1 MSSVPVPPVGV
12 PTPSPAYR
20 VRHRPALAA
29 ERVVTP
35 EARDPAS
42 GVVVTNRSLLRDGR
56 RWFPISGEIHFSRLN
71 RERWR
76 LALELLR
83 AGGVNLVST
92 YVFWNHHQ
100 PLPDQAPDFTGDRD
114 LGAFLR
120 LCADERFPV
129 IVRIGP
135 WCHGEVRHGG
145 HPDWLVAKHDV
156 RRTDSAGY
164 LADVERYFGHL
175 GRELG
180 PLCAPAGP
188 VIAVQVENELYDDPR
203 HIRTLKAMARAA
215 GINPPLWTATGW
227 GNARLPIPEVL
238 PVYSGYSEG
247 FWVDAHEEWDDSF
260 RSHFF
265 FSDQWDDPG
274 VGKDLAGADWTGR
287 AGQKHP
293 DLPPATCELGGG
305 MAVAYHRRPVPSAL
319 DIAAVAHVKLG
330 SGSVWQGYY
339 MYVGGTNPDT
349 AGGLQE
355 SHATGYPNDLPRFN
369 YDFVA
374 PVGRDLRVRD
384 SFRRLA
390 QQHSFLEA
398 FGSRLAAMVTTFPE
412 DAARPAVPDDRRL
425 RWCLRSDGSE
435 GFVFVNNHQ
444 AVEPLGTVPGVR
456 FAIQLDD
463 GAPAVFPPR
472 PVDVP
477 PGALWCLPVGLSVG
491 ASRIRWATAS
501 VLTELTADDGAP
513 ILVMHAHPGLPAQV
527 SVPGGY
533 QTTAH
538 AERADGQLVVTVEPG
553 GPAVTFTAPT
563 GERFHVLVLD
573 PDQALRA
580 WTPNLSGRRHL
591 VLSDAEI
598 VLRAGTTL
606 LALAETSG
614 TVEVFD
620 TSTRSWRRHTISVK
634 RPASPVAVTLVRAAS
649 GERGVPR
656 SFNGRA
662 SAPTRTEI
670 REHGSRY
677 RLTVRSI
684 PDDAERAVL
693 RITLVGDVAQIS
705 GPDAEP
711 FDDLF
716 WCGEPWTIDLT
727 GFRGS
732 DEVILQVDVT
742 PVRQDPAVRLTPQA
756 DRLVGQRGTIAAID
770 AAELLLTK
778 AVDITEWVAST

>member
-1 MSSVPVPPVGV
+1 MSHVGA
-12 PTPSPAYR
+12 PTPPAAYSI
-20 VRHRPALAA
+20 RHRPWPAA
-29 ERVVTP
+29 ERVVIP
-35 EARDPAS
+35 EASDPAS
-42 GVVVTNRSLLRDGR
+42 GLVVTNRSLLRDGR

-76 LALELLR
+76 SALELLR

-100 PLPDQAPDFTGDRD
+100 PLPDQDPDFTGNRD
-114 LGAFLR
+114 LGAFVR
-120 LCADERFPV
+120 LCAGQGFPV
-129 IVRIGP
+129 VVRIGP

-145 HPDWLVAKHDV
+145 HPDWLVAKHEAT
-156 RRTDSAGY
+156 RTDSAGY
-164 LADVERYFGHL
+164 LSDVERYFGRL

-188 VIAVQVENELYDDPR
+188 VIAVQIENELYDDPQ

-227 GNARLPIPEVL
+227 GNAQLPVPEVF

-274 VGKDLAGADWTGR
+274 VGKDLAGDNWTDV

-305 MAVAYHRRPVPSAL
+305 MAVAYHRRPVPAAL

-349 AGGLQE
+349 ADGLQE
-355 SHATGYPNDLPRFN
+355 SHDTGYPNDVPRFN
-369 YDFVA
+369 YDFHA
-374 PVGRDLRVRD
+374 PIGRDLRVRE
-384 SFRRLA
+384 SFHRLA
-390 QQHSFLEA
+390 LQHSFLEA
-398 FGSRLAAMVTTFPE
+398 FGPRLAGMATTFPE
-412 DAARPAVPDDRRL
+412 DAANPARPGDRSL
-425 RWCLRSDGSE
+425 RWCLRSDGVE

-444 AVEPLGTVPGVR
+444 AVEPLYLVPDVQFTIR
-456 FAIQLDD
+456 LDD
-463 GAPAVFPPR
+463 GAPVVFPPE

-477 PGALWCLPVGLSVG
+477 PGALWCFPVGLSVG
-491 ASRIRWATAS
+491 ASRIRWATAN
-501 VLTELTADDGAP
+501 VVTELTADDGAP

-527 SVPGGY
+527 CVASDD
-533 QTTAH
+533 
-538 AERADGQLVVTVEPG
+538 EQLVMTVEPG
-553 GPAVTFTAPT
+553 GPAVTYTAPT
-563 GERFHVLVLD
+563 GERFHVVVLD

-580 WTPNLSGRRHL
+580 WTPTLFGRRRL

-598 VLRAGTTL
+598 VVRDGAL
-606 LALAETSG
+606 LALAEMSG
-614 TVEVFD
+614 AVEVFD
-620 TSTRSWRRHTISVK
+620 TGTRTWRRHNICAE
-634 RPASPVAVTLVRAAS
+634 RPASPVAVALVRGAS
-649 GERGVPR
+649 GRRPVPR

-662 SAPTRTEI
+662 SAPTREEI
-670 REHGSRY
+670 DEHGARY
-677 RLTVRSI
+677 RLTIRSI

-693 RITLVGDVAQIS
+693 RVTLVGDVAQIRR
-705 GPDAEP
+705 PDGEP

-716 WCGEPWTIDLT
+716 WSGEPWAIDLAE
-727 GFRGS
+727 FRGS
-732 DEVILQVDVT
+732 DDVALDLDIM
-742 PVRQDPAVRLTPQA
+742 PVGHDPAVRLTPKAYRQIRQGGSVA
-756 DRLVGQRGTIAAID
+756 EIQ
-770 AAELLLTK
+770 AAELLLTTT
-778 AVDITEWVAST
+778 VDITPFLGTA

>member
-1 MSSVPVPPVGV
+1 MTYLSA
-12 PTPSPAYR
+12 PTQPATYS
-20 VRHRPALAA
+20 VRHRPSPDA
-29 ERVVTP
+29 EHVVIP
-35 EARDPAS
+35 EANDPAS
-42 GVVVTNRSLLRDGR
+42 GLVVTNRSLLRDGN

-92 YVFWNHHQ
+92 YVFWNHYQ
-100 PLPDQAPDFTGDRD
+100 PLPEQDPDFTGNRD

-120 LCADERFPV
+120 LCAAEGFPV

-145 HPDWLVAKHDV
+145 HPDWLVAKHEA
-156 RRTDSAGY
+156 RRTDSPGY

-180 PLCAPAGP
+180 PLCAPTGP
-188 VIAVQVENELYDDPR
+188 VIAVQIENELYDNPQ
-203 HIRTLKAMARAA
+203 HIRTLKAMAQAA
-215 GINPPLWTATGW
+215 GINPVLWTATGW
-227 GNARLPIPEVL
+227 GNAQLPVPDVF

-247 FWVDAHEEWDDSF
+247 FWIDAHEEWDDSF

-265 FSDQWDDPG
+265 FSDRWDDPG
-274 VGKDLAGADWTGR
+274 VGKDLAGPNWTDV
-287 AGQKHP
+287 AGQKTP

-349 AGGLQE
+349 ADGLQE
-355 SHATGYPNDLPRFN
+355 SHDTGYPNDLPRFN
-369 YDFVA
+369 YDFCA
-374 PVGRDLRVRD
+374 PVGRDLRVRE
-384 SFRRLA
+384 SLRHLA
-390 QQHSFLEA
+390 LQHSFLED
-398 FGSRLAAMVTTFPE
+398 FGPRLAGMVTTFPK
-412 DAARPAVPDDRRL
+412 DAASPSIPDDRRL
-425 RWCLRSDGSE
+425 RWCLRSDGAE

-444 AVEPLGTVPGVR
+444 AVEPLGPVPGVH

-463 GAPAVFPPR
+463 DAPVVFPPK

-491 ASRIRWATAS
+491 TMRIRWATAN
-501 VLTELTADDGAP
+501 VLTMLTADDGIP
-513 ILVMHAHPGLPAQV
+513 IVVMHAHPGLPAQV
-527 SVPGGY
+527 CVAGDEEV
-533 QTTAH
+533 T
-538 AERADGQLVVTVEPG
+538 TVEPG
-553 GPAVTFTAPT
+553 GTAVTFTTPT

-598 VLRAGTTL
+598 VIRDGAL

-620 TSTRSWRRHTISVK
+620 TSTRNWRRHNISVE
-634 RPASPVAVTLVRAAS
+634 RPASPVEVTLVRGAT
-649 GERGVPR
+649 GGRPVRR

-662 SAPTRTEI
+662 SAPTRAEI
-670 REHGSRY
+670 DEHCARY
-677 RLTVRSI
+677 RLTIRSI
-684 PDDAERAVL
+684 PDDAERVVL
-693 RITLVGDVAQIS
+693 RVTLIGDVAQIS
-705 GPDAEP
+705 RPGAEP

-716 WCGEPWTIDLT
+716 WSGEPWTIDLT

-732 DEVILQVDVT
+732 DEMTLHLDVT
-742 PVRQDPAVRLTPQA
+742 PVRQDPDVRLTPYA
-756 DRLVGQRGTIAAID
+756 HRLVKQRGSVAAID
-770 AAELLLTK
+770 TAELLLTTTI
-778 AVDITEWVAST
+778 DITPLVSTAGGAARVTPIPD